1 MKIKTKNNILPNNKK
16 YTVWDY
22 IRIPFKSC
30 PICTL
35 IIGINRIVS
44 AFIPSVVVLI
54 TAEFIDTA
62 IMIFNG
68 EKSFSA
74 IYMPIFFYMLVVIF
88 QNLNYTLIYGFVNIR
103 YDMAIYHNVRSE
115 LALKRGRLEYKH
127 IEDNESWNLIS
138 RVCDDSL
145 ANIAMGMNNLFD
157 IAELFISIT
166 SILLILMTQVWWAAV
181 VIMIVAVPL
190 ILIAMRG
197 GREVYDAK
205 RQVRKHVRRAD
216 YLHNVLTKRD
226 YIEERSL
233 FDYSD
238 EINNRWYEKY
248 EIARKK
254 ILKKDIQNQIRMRI
268 SSIVALFAALGIIG
282 VILVPTIKGVMS
294 IGIFIALTN
303 ATFDLV
309 DRMSWNLSYVAR
321 SFAEKQEY
329 LKDLTNFMA
338 LSEREGALDEPEDID
353 NIPFESI
360 EFKNVTF
367 KYPGTE
373 KNILKNFNL
382 KMQKNRHYAFV
393 GINGA
398 GKTTITKLLTGMYQ
412 NYEGQIFI
420 NDRDIRQYSLK
431 ELKAIFTVV
440 YQDFAKYQ
448 VSAEDNILLGDIKQL
463 NKKLAG
469 ESYDTLRRGIIL
481 KEIDLDKVMDK
492 LPFGLD
498 TYLGKIKKTGVDLSG
513 GEWQRLAVARALYSP
528 AHVRILDEPTAALD
542 PVAESNVYRM
552 FGRISKGKTTIFITH
567 RLGAARL
574 ADEIIVIDG
583 GSVAE
588 SGSHEELLEKNGIY
602 AKMFESQKSWYDVQ
616 NDIQGEFYSEPDGKL
631 QSKFD
636 SELKGGVE

>member
-1 MKIKTKNNILPNNKK
+1 MKVKTKRNILPNNKK

-22 IRIPFKSC
+22 IRIPFMSC
-30 PICTL
+30 PGCTM

-44 AFIPSVVVLI
+44 AFIPSLVVLI
-54 TAEFIDTA
+54 TANFIDTA
-62 IMIFNG
+62 IAVFSG

-74 IYMPIFFYMLVVIF
+74 IYLPILYYILVVIF
-88 QNLNYTLIYGFVNIR
+88 QNLNYTLVYGFINIR

-115 LALKRGRLEYKH
+115 LALKRGRLEYRH

-145 ANIAMGMNNLFD
+145 VNVAMGMNNLFD
-157 IAELFISIT
+157 IVDLFISIT
-166 SILLILMTQVWWAAV
+166 SILFILMTQVWWAAV
-181 VIMIVAVPL
+181 VIMILAIPL
-190 ILIAMRG
+190 ILIAMKG

-205 RQVRKHVRRAD
+205 REVRKHIRRAD
-216 YLHNVLTKRD
+216 YLHSVLTKRE
-226 YIEERSL
+226 YIEERAL
-233 FDYSD
+233 FDYSGKVNEQWFD
-238 EINNRWYEKY
+238 KY
-248 EIARKK
+248 EISRKK
-254 ILKKDIQNQIRMRI
+254 ILKKDIKNQIRMRI
-268 SSIVALFAALGIIG
+268 SSIVALLTAMGIVG

-329 LKDLTNFMA
+329 LKDLTKFMA
-338 LSEREGALDEPEDID
+338 LSEREGALDEPE
-353 NIPFESI
+353 NIENVTFESI
-360 EFKNVTF
+360 EFKGVTF

-373 KNILKNFNL
+373 KYILKNFNL
-382 KMQKNRHYAFV
+382 KIQKNRHYALV

-412 NYEGQIFI
+412 DYEGQILI
-420 NDRDIRQYSLK
+420 NDRDIRLYSLK
-431 ELKAIFTVV
+431 ELKAVFAVV

-448 VSAEDNILLGDIKQL
+448 VSADDNILLGDIRQL
-463 NKKLAG
+463 NRKLAG
-469 ESYDTLRRGIIL
+469 EVYDTGKRGIIL
-481 KEIDLDKVMDK
+481 KEIDLDKVIAK
-492 LPFGLD
+492 LPAGLD
-498 TYLGKIKKTGVDLSG
+498 TYLGKIKKSGVDLSG

-542 PVAESNVYRM
+542 PVAESNVYKM

-588 SGSHEELLEKNGIY
+588 SGSHEELLSIGGIY
-602 AKMFESQKSWYDVQ
+602 AEMFESQKSWYEL
-616 NDIQGEFYSEPDGKL
+616 QGGLE
-631 QSKFD
+631 
-636 SELKGGVE
+636 